1 MPAKADNKNQMLY
14 RVATIDASD
23 MKDGSREVE
32 LSFASESPVQRYDWD
47 NGGFYM
53 EVLDHSSS
61 KSADFSRLNNGGALL
76 RDHNRTQQPG
86 VIVKGSARI
95 DADKKSRAKVKF
107 SRSTLGEEEL
117 QDVKDGIRTLVSVG
131 YQVGKEIS
139 RETVA
144 GVETRRFEWMPYE
157 VSTVSIPADTTV
169 GVGRE
174 ETTPTQQT
182 ISQENT
188 MKRFVLLNPVATDG
202 GGATATVAP
211 AVATPTPAAAAPAIA
226 RSQEDIQKDE
236 RRRMSEII
244 AIGRKF
250 NRMDDAQTAISTG
263 QSVDAFRGQVMD
275 TLQNASSTE
284 TATTQIVQARSVG
297 ESLILN
303 PQYRAVVEKLRSGAK
318 SVNFAIEIPMNFSH
332 TRTTGDPATTTG
344 LTSIDKQPGIVLL
357 GVQQPRVADL
367 MTQTPTQNTTIRY
380 ISENSLTNAAAAVG
394 ENGQLPEATWDLVE
408 TDASVR
414 KIGVIGR
421 VTDEFF
427 QDYDATRDYI
437 NNRLAYMAAIKEDSE
452 LLNADG
458 TGSRI
463 KGLLNFTGIQ
473 TQAQGTDTAL
483 DAIFKAITKV
493 RTVGF
498 FEPDAIVMH
507 PNDLQNFR
515 LMKDKNGQYY
525 FGGPFTGSYGQP
537 GTAGFVLMIWGLPVV
552 WTTSIV
558 QGTCLVGAFRMGAQ
572 IFRKL
577 GLTIET
583 TNSDASDFQYNRI
596 AIRANTRLALACYR
610 PLAFCTVTGLN

>member
-1 MPAKADNKNQMLY
+1 MPAKADNKNKMLF
-14 RVATIDASD
+14 REATIDASS

-47 NGGFYM
+47 SGTVYN
-53 EVLDHSSS
+53 EVLDHSSAR
-61 KSADFSRLNNGGALL
+61 SADFSRLNNGGALL

-95 DADKKSRAKVKF
+95 DADKKSRASVKF
-107 SRSTLGEEEL
+107 SRSALGEEEF

-131 YQVGKEIS
+131 YQTGRELS
-139 RETVA
+139 RETTA
-144 GVETRRFEWMPYE
+144 GVETRKFEWMPYE

-174 ETTPTQQT
+174 QTTPP
-182 ISQENT
+182 ENT
-188 MKRFVLLNPVATDG
+188 NAILPENNMLRSTTLRN
-202 GGATATVAP
+202 
-211 AVATPTPAAAAPAIA
+211 AVATEGGGTAVVASPVAAAIVASPAVV
-226 RSQEDIQKDE
+226 RSSEDIQKEE
-236 RRRMSEII
+236 RKRMSEIF
-244 AIGRKF
+244 AIGKKF
-250 NRMDDAQTAISTG
+250 NRNDEAQTAISTG
-263 QSVDAFRGQVMD
+263 QTVDAFRGQVMD
-275 TLQNASSTE
+275 MIQSG
-284 TATTQIVQARSVG
+284 ATTTTSTQAVSGRSVG
-297 ESLILN
+297 EILTLN
-303 PQYRAVVEKLRSGAK
+303 PEYRALVEKLRGGAK
-318 SVNFAIEIPMNFSH
+318 GVNFSLEIPMNFEH
-332 TRTTGDPATTTG
+332 TRTTGDPATTVG

-357 GVQQPRVADL
+357 GTQPPRVADL
-367 MTQTPTQNTTIRY
+367 MTQTPTNNTTIRY
-380 ISENSLTNAAAAVG
+380 ISENSLTNAAAAVA
-394 ENGQLPEATWDLVE
+394 ENGALPEATWDLVE
-408 TDASVR
+408 TDAAVR

-437 NNRLAYMAAIKEDSE
+437 NTRLAYMVSIKEDNA
-452 LLNADG
+452 LLNADA
-458 TGSRI
+458 SANQIR
-463 KGLLNFTGIQ
+463 GLLQFTGIQ
-473 TQAQGTDTAL
+473 TQPQGADVAV
-483 DAIFKAITKV
+483 DAVFKAITKV

-515 LMKDKNGQYY
+515 LTKDKNGQYL

-537 GTAGFVLMIWGLPVV
+537 GGAAGFMLILWGLPVI
-552 WTTSIV
+552 WTTSIA
-558 QGTCLVGAFRMGAQ
+558 QGTCLVGSFRMGAQ

-583 TNSDASDFQYNRI
+583 TNSDASDFANNRI